1 MSLRKLKYH
10 EQKLLKKVDFLQWKS
25 DQVSHTRLQQTL
37 LPLHLIASVPLTFS
51 LWCHVLRRV

>member
-25 DQVSHTRLQQTL
+25 DQVTRSRRHTT
-37 LPLHLIASVPLTFS
+37 H
-51 LWCHVLRRV
+51 C